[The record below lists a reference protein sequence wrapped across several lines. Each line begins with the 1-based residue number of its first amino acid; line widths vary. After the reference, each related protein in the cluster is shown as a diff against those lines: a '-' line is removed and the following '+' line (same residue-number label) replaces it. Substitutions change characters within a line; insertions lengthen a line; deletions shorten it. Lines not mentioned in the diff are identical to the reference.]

1 MKLHKHLCAVAG
13 FTLLIS
19 GVVAIKAQ
27 SISGTILGT
36 VRDSSGAVIQN
47 SKISITN
54 EATNVEHRAETGAEG
69 EFVAPNLPPGV
80 YTLAAEADGFARRVV
95 KGVTLL
101 ATRSARVD
109 VVLDPG
115 AVTQVVEVQAGAPVV
130 NTENA
135 TIGNIMQS
143 ENIVTLPVNGRT
155 LDRLIRIAAG
165 VTSDS
170 ASNPR
175 VAGSA
180 YWGGV
185 QFNVD
190 GITFNDMGNGGGAY
204 SFGSG
209 LATAPSIDAV
219 SEFRIDSNNQKAE
232 FEGSVA
238 VSIVTKSGTN
248 EFHGSLFE
256 FNRNREFAAKN
267 GRATGIAKP
276 PFNRNEFG
284 FTLGGPVRRDKT
296 FFFGGYEGLRER
308 SSVTRTLSVATQAMR
323 SGDFTGLPELI
334 DPLSGVPLA
343 GNRIPEGRIDSR
355 ARTLISNVPLPNL
368 PGTLN
373 NYVVNIGNIYD
384 INRWIGRADHRFSAS
399 DSLTVGVNYSKG
411 DPYFVARST
420 PPNYGHGG
428 NFGFLTGSANIT
440 YTHSFSPRTL
450 NEFRLG
456 GLYHGSIR
464 QGQNTDFNPR
474 ELFPELYTG
483 VPYGGLPTVNVSGY
497 VTIGDY
503 GGFDRAPQYITQYID
518 NLTLVRGRHTI
529 KTGFD
534 FANYRNSTPPFAGG
548 FGSGLLLE
556 ASFGR
561 FDFNGRY
568 TNANRAGAQ
577 PSHAFA
583 DFLLGYPVSTARS
596 TATSLSLFYQTRY
609 SAYVQD
615 DWQALPSL
623 SLSFGVRYMVATTW
637 RERDNAL
644 SNFDPVSGRLVIPS
658 AQLPPQGQ
666 ERLFN
671 AYPISLDPDVQAY
684 QSDRNNF
691 APRFGFAWR
700 PPGIAK
706 TVIRGGAG
714 LYFNAL
720 PVFIGVRPLNFS
732 NLPFQL
738 SESFEAVAGA
748 TPSLTLARPFTG
760 NASITANPAITGIER
775 NLKNNESY
783 QWNFTIER
791 EVAGNLGVRASYVG
805 NHTAHLYYNGR
816 QLNNPQFQAPGNIQP
831 RRPYQ
836 PWGSIAWI
844 TSGGDSSIHQLQLE
858 AIQRLKHGLTFQLEY
873 SWNRSLDNTP
883 ISGGPEDPYN
893 NARDRG
899 NSDQVRRHVFSAA
912 YSYELP
918 FGAGKR
924 FANWS
929 GAASRLISGWQL
941 AGITYLRTGPPFS
954 LTFSPTQAGWL
965 AGRPDALRDGTL
977 SRSER
982 SEYRWF
988 DPSAYA
994 VPAPFTFGSSA
1005 RNHLFVPGDIVF
1017 DVSVLKDT
1025 KIYERATLQFRAEFF
1040 NFPNHANLGGPAT
1053 NISVPAT
1060 VGRITSV
1067 GDPRQ
1072 IQFGLKLLF

>member
-1 MKLHKHLCAVAG
+1 MTAKKRLHLVAG
-13 FTLLIS
+13 FTLLTFAFT
-19 GVVAIKAQ
+19 GARAQ
-27 SISGTILGT
+27 SITGTVLGT
-36 VRDSSGAVIQN
+36 VRDNSGAVIQ
-47 SKISITN
+47 KSIVSVTN
-54 EATNVEHRAETGAEG
+54 EGTNVEYRAETGADG

-80 YTLAAEADGFARRVV
+80 YTVTANAEGFARRAV

-101 ATRSARVD
+101 ATRSVRVD

-135 TIGNIMQS
+135 TIGNVMQS
-143 ENIVTLPVNGRT
+143 DSIVTLPVNGRT

-165 VTSDS
+165 VTTDS

-248 EFHGSLFE
+248 QFHGSLFA
-256 FNRNREFAAKN
+256 FNRNRQFAAKN
-267 GRATGIAKP
+267 GRATGIPKP

-284 FTLGGPVRRDKT
+284 FTLGGPVLKDRT

-308 SSVTRTLSVATQAMR
+308 SSVTRNLSVPTQAMR
-323 SGDFTGLPELI
+323 SGDFAGLPELI
-334 DPLSGVPLA
+334 DPLSGTPFPA
-343 GNRIPEGRIDSR
+343 NRIPDNRMDPR
-355 ARTLISNVPLPNL
+355 ARTLIGNVPLPNL
-368 PGTLN
+368 SGNLQ

-384 INRWIGRADHRFSAS
+384 VNRWIGRLDHRFSS
-399 DSLTVGVNYSKG
+399 QDSLTLGLNYSKG

-440 YTHSFSPRTL
+440 HTHSFSPRIL
-450 NEFRLG
+450 NELRLG

-474 ELFPELYTG
+474 ELFPQLYGG
-483 VPYGGLPTVNVSGY
+483 VPYGGLPTVNVTGY
-497 VTIGDY
+497 VSIGDY
-503 GGFDRAPQYITQYID
+503 GGFDRAPQYVLQYID
-518 NLTLVRGRHTI
+518 NFTMVRGRHTI
-529 KTGFD
+529 KAGFD
-534 FANYRNSTPPFAGG
+534 IANYRNSTPPFAGG
-548 FGSGLLLE
+548 LGSNLLLE

-568 TNANRAGAQ
+568 TNANRTGAQ

-609 SAYVQD
+609 SAYIQD
-615 DWQALPSL
+615 DWQVHSSL
-623 SLSFGVRYMVATTW
+623 SLSFGVRYMLATPW

-644 SNFDPVSGRLVIPS
+644 SNFDPVTGTLVIPS
-658 AQLPPQGQ
+658 STLPPQAQ
-666 ERLFN
+666 QSLFER
-671 AYPISLDPDVQAY
+671 YPVTLAEGVQAY
-684 QSDRNNF
+684 KSDRNNF

-706 TVIRGGAG
+706 TVVRGGAG
-714 LYFNAL
+714 VYYNPL

-748 TPSLTLARPFTG
+748 TPSLTLANPFTG
-760 NASITANPAITGIER
+760 NANITANPAITGIER
-775 NLKNNESY
+775 NLKNSESY
-783 QWNFTIER
+783 QWNFTVER
-791 EVAGNLGVRASYVG
+791 ELAANFGVRASYVG

-816 QLNNPQFQAPGNIQP
+816 QLNNPQYQAPGNIQP

-844 TSGGDSSIHQLQLE
+844 TSGGDSTIHQLQLE
-858 AIQRLKHGLTFQLEY
+858 AIQRLTHGVTFQLEY

-899 NSDQVRRHVFSAA
+899 NSDQVRRHIFTAA
-912 YSYELP
+912 WTYELP
-918 FGAGKR
+918 FGTGKP

-929 GAASRLISGWQL
+929 GPVSRIVSGWQL
-941 AGITYLRTGPPFS
+941 AGITYLRTGQPFS

-965 AGRPDALRDGTL
+965 AGRPDALRDGSL
-977 SRSER
+977 PRSER

-994 VPAPFTFGSSA
+994 VPAPFTFGNSA
-1005 RNHLFVPGDIVF
+1005 RNHLFGPGDIVF
-1017 DVSVLKDT
+1017 DISVLKDT
-1025 KIYERATLQFRAEFF
+1025 RLYENATLQFRAEFF
-1040 NFPNHANLGGPAT
+1040 NFPNHANLGGPST
-1053 NISVPAT
+1053 NISVPST